1 MIPTH
6 PFPAL
11 FSTAVSAAVKMESIG
26 APTSI
31 RILELI
37 SAAWKIDKMNRKHSF
52 HVVLA
57 VTDNRIMH
65 NIGHGVWADARP
77 DSYPLH
83 RIYRL
88 R

>member
-1 MIPTH
+1 
-6 PFPAL
+6 
-11 FSTAVSAAVKMESIG
+11 MESIG